1 VTETILEIEDVTKDF
16 GGLRAL
22 SEVDLHL
29 ERGEILG
36 LIGPNGAGK
45 TTLFNMITGIYA
57 PSFGTIRFLGEELL
71 DYRPLGLPYTRRRR
85 PFQITRRGVAR
96 TFQNIRL
103 FADMTAIEN
112 VMVGVDAHNR
122 QNVLQAMFR
131 TPSQRSEERV
141 TFDRAVELLR
151 FVGIAR
157 YANELAKN
165 LAYGD
170 QRRLEIARAMATFP
184 TLLLLDEPAAGMN
197 PSEKAELMGLIRK
210 VRESGITVL
219 VIEHD
224 MKLVMGTSDRVAVL
238 DYGRKIADGAP
249 AAVQSDPRVIE
260 AYLGR
265 RGDADDE
272 PDAADPDD
280 G

>member
-1 VTETILEIEDVTKDF
+1 VTEAILQIRDVTKDF

-22 SEVDLHL
+22 SEVDLEL
-29 ERGEILG
+29 REGEILG

-45 TTLFNMITGIYA
+45 TTLFNMITGLYA
-57 PSFGTIRFLGEELL
+57 PSAGSITFLGEELL
-71 DYRPLGLPYTRRRR
+71 QYRPLGLPYTRRRR
-85 PFQITRRGVAR
+85 PYQITRGGIAR

-103 FADMTAIEN
+103 FHDMTALEN

-122 QNVLQAMFR
+122 QSVLQAMFR
-131 TPSQRSEERV
+131 TPRQRDEERV
-141 TFDRAVELLR
+141 TFQRAVELLG

-157 YANELAKN
+157 YANDLAKN

-170 QRRLEIARAMATFP
+170 QRRLEIARAMATRP

-197 PSEKAELMGLIRK
+197 PVEKAGLMSLIRK

-238 DYGRKIADGAP
+238 DYGRKIADGSP
-249 AAVQSDPRVIE
+249 AEVQNDPRVVE

-265 RGDADDE
+265 QAVDDREDGGD
-272 PDAADPDD
+272 

>member
-22 SEVDLHL
+22 SNVELRID
-29 ERGEILG
+29 RGEILG

-45 TTLFNMITGIYA
+45 TTLFNMITGIYSPTA
-57 PSFGTIRFLGEELL
+57 GRIRFLDDELL
-71 DYRPLGLPYTRRRR
+71 EYRPLGLPYTRHRR
-85 PFQITRRGVAR
+85 PFQITRRGIAR

-103 FADMTAIEN
+103 FADMTAVEN

-131 TPSQRSEERV
+131 TPRQRAEERV
-141 TFDRAVELLR
+141 TFDRAAELLR

-170 QRRLEIARAMATFP
+170 QRRLEIARAMATSP
-184 TLLLLDEPAAGMN
+184 ALLLLDEPAAGMN
-197 PSEKAELMGLIRK
+197 PSEKAGLMALIRK

-249 AAVQSDPRVIE
+249 VDVQADPRVIE

-265 RGDADDE
+265 RAVEDE
-272 PDAADPDD
+272 RA
-280 G
+280 

>member
-1 VTETILEIEDVTKDF
+1 MTEAILEVDHVTKDF

-22 SEVDLHL
+22 SEVEL
-29 ERGEILG
+29 ELRRGEILG

-45 TTLFNMITGIYA
+45 TTLFNMITGLYA
-57 PSFGTIRFLGEELL
+57 PTAGRIRFQGEELL
-71 DYRPLGLPYTRRRR
+71 EYRPLGLPYTRRRR
-85 PFQITRRGVAR
+85 PYQITRRGIAR

-103 FADMTAIEN
+103 FSDMTAIEN
-112 VMVGVDAHNR
+112 VMVGIDAHNR
-122 QNVLQAMFR
+122 QSVLQAMFR
-131 TPSQRSEERV
+131 TPRQRDEEEA
-141 TFDRAVELLR
+141 TFQRAVELLS
-151 FVGIAR
+151 FVGIVR
-157 YANELAKN
+157 YANELARN

-170 QRRLEIARAMATFP
+170 QRRLEIARAMATKP
-184 TLLLLDEPAAGMN
+184 ALLLLDEPAAGMN
-197 PSEKAELMGLIRK
+197 PSEKAELMALIRR

-249 AAVQSDPRVIE
+249 AEVQRNPRVIE

-265 RGDADDE
+265 Q
-272 PDAADPDD
+272 AADEAQDGDD
-280 G
+280 GDG